1 MKTPLA
7 LVAMLLFT
15 ASGFAF
21 DQRKLSPKICGSV
34 EQYEQE
40 RIWENLPGCVNVSAN
55 RCESGNNNCINYG
68 GRAVTWEDDTGAFKA
83 QFMTFYNAWDSGDY
97 EGAESA
103 ASIIGS
109 NLRDLVRDVQAG
121 RVRPSKSLREAYG
134 RFDHHLQY
142 INALNAGYGQVKE
155 LMEGISQNYMR
166 IDNSLGESRDRLAQ
180 IAASA
185 ATHQLKQMLDRA
197 DKAKIP
203 EGWVIAGTQR
213 QQPISLADLRKQ
225 VSQWQGTSDQQ
236 LGAIDAREKAK
247 WAAYDAVVKGD
258 RIPYLE
264 HFKKGTIIFGR
275 GGVRISTPE
284 EFKSATAMFYC
295 LGSDP
300 RQATP
305 TWEIRGGYFQGDKQ
319 TSSYTDTGVG
329 TTCPTR
335 AYK

>member
-1 MKTPLA
+1 MKATFA
-7 LVAMLLFT
+7 MVAVLLFT
-15 ASGFAF
+15 ASVFAF

-34 EQYEQE
+34 QQYDQD
-40 RIWENLPGCVNVSAN
+40 RIWENLPGCVNVSIN
-55 RCESGNNNCINYG
+55 KCESANNNCINYG
-68 GRAVTWEDDTGAFKA
+68 GRAITWDDDTGAFKA
-83 QFMTFYNAWDSGDY
+83 QFITFYNAWDSGDY
-97 EGAESA
+97 DGAETA

-109 NLRDLVRDVQAG
+109 NLRDLVSDTQAG

-142 INALNAGYGQVKE
+142 INALNQGYGQVKK
-155 LMEGISQNYMR
+155 LMESISQNYMR
-166 IDNSLGESRDRLAQ
+166 IDNNLGEARDQLAQ

-185 ATHQLKQMLDRA
+185 ATRDLKQQLDRA
-197 DKAKIP
+197 EKAKIP
-203 EGWVIAGTQR
+203 EDWMIAGTKR
-213 QQPISLADLRKQ
+213 QQPISIADLRKQ

-247 WAAYDAVVKGD
+247 WAAYDTVVKGD

-275 GGVRISTPE
+275 GGARITTPE

-295 LGSDP
+295 LGSDT
-300 RQATP
+300 RQNTP
-305 TWEIRGGYFQGDKQ
+305 TWEVRGGYFQGDKQ

-329 TTCPTR
+329 TACPTR